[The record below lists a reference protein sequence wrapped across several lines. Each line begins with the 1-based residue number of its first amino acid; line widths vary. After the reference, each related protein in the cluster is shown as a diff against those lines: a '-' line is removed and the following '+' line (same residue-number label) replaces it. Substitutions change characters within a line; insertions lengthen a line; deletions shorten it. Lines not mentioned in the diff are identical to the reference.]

1 MHEQAARLRRVLR
14 SRRCGSRTSSARSRV
29 IDGLARAVTTGR
41 VPHAYLFEGPPG
53 VGKRGTALGLAL
65 ALTCA
70 EAPGRGCG
78 VCDTCRRIEAGI
90 HPDAPT
96 FAPDGA
102 QLVIDQA
109 RAIVALAQSRPHEAA
124 ARVII
129 VDDADAL
136 NASAANSLLKTLEE
150 PAARNHLVLCTSAP
164 DRLLPTIRSRAQ
176 RVRFRALSEEA
187 LLRIA
192 AAHAI
197 EPGRAQVAV
206 ALADGSAA
214 RMLEAASAD
223 DGAAAKWDAV
233 ASLRAAVAAPGITP
247 SLDVAG
253 ALASDKENKDAL
265 PPIVALLAR
274 LYRDALVTSAGA
286 PELALFADR
295 ASELAALEPGRLL
308 RALGAIVEADAALL
322 ANVNPT
328 LAIERLLV
336 ELRRRER
343 SAA

>member
-1 MHEQAARLRRVLR
+1 MMRLEDVIGQDRV
-14 SRRCGSRTSSARSRV
+14 V
-29 IDGLARAVTTGR
+29 DGLLRAVKAGR

-53 VGKRGTALGLAL
+53 VGKRSAAHGLAL
-65 ALTCA
+65 ALDCA
-70 EAPGRGCG
+70 TAPGRGCG
-78 VCDTCRRIEAGI
+78 ACDPCRRIEAGL
-90 HPDAPT
+90 HPDVPT
-96 FAPDGA
+96 FAPDGP
-102 QLVIDQA
+102 QLVIEQA
-109 RAIVALAQSRPHEAA
+109 KAIVALAQSRPHEAA

-150 PAARNHLVLCTSAP
+150 PAPRNHLVLCTSAP

-176 RVRFRALSEEA
+176 RVRFRALPDEA
-187 LLRIA
+187 LLAIARAHGVDEARARI
-192 AAHAI
+192 
-197 EPGRAQVAV
+197 AV

-214 RMLEAASAD
+214 RMLEAARAD
-223 DGAAAKWDAV
+223 DDASAKWEAV
-233 ASLRAAVAAPGITP
+233 ALLRAAVTAPGITP
-247 SLDVAG
+247 ALDAAS
-253 ALASDKENKDAL
+253 ALASDKEDKAAL

-274 LYRDALVTSAGA
+274 LYRDALVSAAGA

-295 ASELAALEPGRLL
+295 ARELAALEPGRLL

-328 LAIERLLV
+328 LALERLLV

>member
-1 MHEQAARLRRVLR
+1 MRLEDVIGQDRV
-14 SRRCGSRTSSARSRV
+14 V
-29 IDGLARAVTTGR
+29 EGLLRAVKAGH

-53 VGKRGTALGLAL
+53 VGKRAAAYGLAL
-65 ALTCA
+65 ALNCA
-70 EAPGRGCG
+70 KAPGRGCG
-78 VCDTCRRIEAGI
+78 VCEPCRRIEGGI
-90 HPDAPT
+90 HPDVPT
-96 FAPDGA
+96 FAPDGP
-102 QLVIDQA
+102 QLVIEQA
-109 RAIVALAQSRPHEAA
+109 KAIVALAQARPHEAA
-124 ARVII
+124 ARVIV
-129 VDDADAL
+129 VDDADTL

-150 PAARNHLVLCTSAP
+150 PAPRNHLVLCTSAP

-176 RVRFRALSEEA
+176 RVRFRALAEDA
-187 LLRIA
+187 LLGIA
-192 AAHAI
+192 KAHGVDEA
-197 EPGRAQVAV
+197 RARVAV

-214 RMLEAASAD
+214 RMLEAAREEDASAS
-223 DGAAAKWDAV
+223 KWEAV
-233 ASLRAAVAAPGITP
+233 ALLRAAVAAPGITP
-247 SLDVAG
+247 ALDAAS
-253 ALASDKENKDAL
+253 ALASDKEDKAAL

-295 ASELAALEPGRLL
+295 ARELAALEPARLL

-328 LAIERLLV
+328 LALERLLV

>member
-1 MHEQAARLRRVLR
+1 MTRQACYGRRVRLEDVLGQDR
-14 SRRCGSRTSSARSRV
+14 G
-29 IDGLARAVTTGR
+29 IDGLLRAVRTGR

-53 VGKRGTALGLAL
+53 VGKRATALGLAL

-70 EAPGRGCG
+70 EVPGRGCG
-78 VCDTCRRIEAGI
+78 ACESCRRIEAGV
-90 HPDAPT
+90 HPDVPT
-96 FAPDGA
+96 FAPDGP
-102 QLVIDQA
+102 QLVIEQA
-109 RAIVALAQSRPHEAA
+109 KAIVALAQSRPHEAP
-124 ARVII
+124 ARVIV

-150 PAARNHLVLCTSAP
+150 PAPRNHLVLCTSAP

-176 RVRFRALSEEA
+176 RVRFRALTEDA
-187 LLRIA
+187 LSKIA
-192 AAHAI
+192 AAHGVDSA
-197 EPGRAQVAV
+197 RAQVAV

-214 RMLEAASAD
+214 RMLEAARAD
-223 DGAAAKWDAV
+223 DDSGAKWEAV
-233 ASLRAAVAAPGITP
+233 ATLRAAVVAPGIAP
-247 SLDVAG
+247 ALDAAA
-253 ALASDKENKDAL
+253 ALAGDKENKEAL

-286 PELALFADR
+286 PELALFAER
-295 ASELAALEPGRLL
+295 ARELGHLEPARLL

-328 LAIERLLV
+328 LALERLLV

>member
-1 MHEQAARLRRVLR
+1 MTRQACYGRRVRLEDVL
-14 SRRCGSRTSSARSRV
+14 GQDRV
-29 IDGLARAVTTGR
+29 IDGLLRAVSTDR

-53 VGKRGTALGLAL
+53 VGKRATALGLAL

-78 VCDTCRRIEAGI
+78 ACESCRRIEAGV
-90 HPDAPT
+90 HPDVPT
-96 FAPDGA
+96 FAPDGP
-102 QLVIDQA
+102 QLVIEQA
-109 RAIVALAQSRPHEAA
+109 KAIVALAQSRPHEAP

-129 VDDADAL
+129 VDDTDAL

-150 PAARNHLVLCTSAP
+150 PAPRNHLVLCTSAP

-176 RVRFRALSEEA
+176 RVRFRALTEDA
-187 LLRIA
+187 LLKIA
-192 AAHAI
+192 TAAGIDAA
-197 EPGRAQVAV
+197 RAQVAV

-214 RMLEAASAD
+214 RMLEAARAD
-223 DGAAAKWDAV
+223 DDAGAKWEAV
-233 ASLRAAVAAPGITP
+233 AALRAAVAAPGIAP
-247 SLDVAG
+247 ALDAAA
-253 ALASDKENKDAL
+253 ALAGDKENKEAL

-274 LYRDALVTSAGA
+274 LYRDALVSSAGA

-295 ASELAALEPGRLL
+295 ARELAHLEPARLL

-328 LAIERLLV
+328 LAVERLLV